1 MTKGWTKAA
10 NSWEARVHMTP
21 EPVEVAKLVKTHGT
35 DAALERWS
43 WIEPRTVQSLGQ
55 KGRRLLHT

>member
-21 EPVEVAKLVKTHGT
+21 DPIKVARLVETHGP

-43 WIEPRTVQSLGQ
+43 WIEPRSVQSLAQ
-55 KGRRLLHT
+55 KGRRLLQA